1 MSGLPASTV
10 PALLRIGALRIGEGA
25 LEEVLR
31 IDSELLDVE
40 RVSYWQ
46 LRDEPACLV
55 CELGYIRHQRLLES
69 GAVLTEAECPEYVAE
84 VRRVQVLAIDDARA
98 DPRLASMSAY
108 LRAHDVGAVLDAPV
122 FAERR
127 LVGVLCHEHVGGPRV
142 WTPRELELALNMSQ
156 ALGALLDARAR
167 TSAMEAEQ
175 RARFLAR
182 VSSALAETLDLE
194 EAYQVVVRQAIPALG
209 DMAGLTILERDRFE
223 VVALAHATEEGEAAL
238 SLHAR
243 TSPEQDRLGFAA
255 RALREQQSLLLPLA
269 DPRALRAHQLNDA
282 QIELLERLRVRS
294 AMAVLVRAR
303 GLVTGA
309 LAVGATARSYG
320 REDLQLAEA
329 YASQVGVLLS
339 NVQLYVHAQAA
350 IRARDEFLSLAAH
363 ELRTPLTAL
372 TLSADVLERETPR
385 DVPSA
390 IRHAVS
396 VVGRQAKRLAHLT
409 DILLLGSEPERAEPP
424 KVIETI
430 DATALVREVVADFE
444 PLAARTRSAIHL
456 RADGPVLIRGDRA
469 ELRLLVS
476 NLLDNALKFGGGRP
490 IDVAVAA
497 HDGTAEVT
505 VRDQGIGIPE
515 EQRWRLFR
523 RFERGVSAKH
533 FGGLG
538 LGLHVAARIARAHGG
553 SIRAE
558 SEPERGASLIVE
570 LPRDGAGRASEITE
584 ADENPT

>member
-1 MSGLPASTV
+1 MTGVPASTV
-10 PALLRIGALRIGEGA
+10 PALLRIGALRVGEGA

-40 RVSYWQ
+40 RASYWQ
-46 LRDEPACLV
+46 LRDEPASLA
-55 CELGYIRHQRLLES
+55 CELGYVRDQRLLER

-84 VRRVQVLAIDDARA
+84 VRRVQVLAIDDARS
-98 DPRLASMSAY
+98 DPRLSRMSDY
-108 LRAHDVGAVLDAPV
+108 LRAHDIGALLDAPV

-127 LVGVLCHEHVGGPRV
+127 LVGVLCHEHVGGPRA
-142 WTPRELELALNMSQ
+142 WTPRELELAMSMSQ
-156 ALGALLDARAR
+156 ALGALIDARAR

-175 RARFLAR
+175 RARFLAQ

-194 EAYQVVVRQAIPALG
+194 EAYQIVVRRAIPALG

-223 VVALAHATEEGEAAL
+223 VVAVAHGSEEGEAVL

-255 RALREQQSLLLPLA
+255 RALREQQSLLVPLA

-303 GLVTGA
+303 GRVTGA
-309 LAVGATARSYG
+309 LAVGATTRTYG
-320 REDLQLAEA
+320 GKDLQLAEA

-339 NVQLYVHAQAA
+339 NVQLYLHAQAA

-363 ELRTPLTAL
+363 ELRTPLTAIA
-372 TLSADVLERETPR
+372 LSADVLERETPR
-385 DVPSA
+385 DAPA
-390 IRHAVS
+390 PIRHAVS
-396 VVGRQAKRLAHLT
+396 VVGRQAKRLAHLA
-409 DILLLGSEPERAEPP
+409 DILLLGSEPERAQPP
-424 KVIETI
+424 KVADTI
-430 DATALVREVVADFE
+430 DTSALVREVVADYE
-444 PLAARTRSAIHL
+444 PLAERRRCAIRL
-456 RADGPVLIRGDRA
+456 RADGAVLVRGDRA

-476 NLLDNALKFGGGRP
+476 NLLDNAMKFGGGRP
-490 IDVAVAA
+490 IDVSVGAR
-497 HDGTAEVT
+497 DGTAELT
-505 VRDQGIGIPE
+505 VRDRGIGISE
-515 EQRWRLFR
+515 EQRSRLFR

-558 SEPERGASLIVE
+558 SEPEAGTSLIVE
-570 LPRDGAGRASEITE
+570 LPCDGAGRAGE
-584 ADENPT
+584 

>member
-1 MSGLPASTV
+1 M
-10 PALLRIGALRIGEGA
+10 
-25 LEEVLR
+25 
-31 IDSELLDVE
+31 
-40 RVSYWQ
+40 
-46 LRDEPACLV
+46 
-55 CELGYIRHQRLLES
+55 
-69 GAVLTEAECPEYVAE
+69 
-84 VRRVQVLAIDDARA
+84 
-98 DPRLASMSAY
+98 
-108 LRAHDVGAVLDAPV
+108 
-122 FAERR
+122 
-127 LVGVLCHEHVGGPRV
+127 
-142 WTPRELELALNMSQ
+142 
-156 ALGALLDARAR
+156 
-167 TSAMEAEQ
+167 
-175 RARFLAR
+175 
-182 VSSALAETLDLE
+182 
-194 EAYQVVVRQAIPALG
+194 
-209 DMAGLTILERDRFE
+209 
-223 VVALAHATEEGEAAL
+223 
-238 SLHAR
+238 
-243 TSPEQDRLGFAA
+243 
-255 RALREQQSLLLPLA
+255 
-269 DPRALRAHQLNDA
+269 
-282 QIELLERLRVRS
+282 
-294 AMAVLVRAR
+294 
-303 GLVTGA
+303 
-309 LAVGATARSYG
+309 
-320 REDLQLAEA
+320 
-329 YASQVGVLLS
+329 LLS